1 METKEITEKVTKILN
16 EIIEFNIDSFRKE
29 ESFKVRPGYCYDKFY
44 LDWVDG
50 SDDMSLESLIY
61 YIMYEEGI
69 YAEILNEAQYKELES
84 VIKEY
89 PDAIYVLD
97 EESENYENIQYNI
110 IQPVYKESIMF
121 VGNKLIE
128 LGFDVKEIFSGY
140 LPDQE

>member
-29 ESFKVRPGYCYDKFY
+29 ESFKVRPGYGYDKFY

-110 IQPVYKESIMF
+110 IQPVYTESIMF